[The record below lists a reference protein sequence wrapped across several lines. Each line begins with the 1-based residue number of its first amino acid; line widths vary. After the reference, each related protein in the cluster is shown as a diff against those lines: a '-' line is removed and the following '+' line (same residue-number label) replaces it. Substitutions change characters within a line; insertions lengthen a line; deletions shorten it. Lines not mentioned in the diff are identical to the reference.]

1 MTKKLF
7 IFLLVGSLFACSDG
21 PSKEATKLGEGIY
34 RKGGWIYDMKELPS
48 GKNVIPFYT
57 VGKLSENVLTNSATS
72 PASELGISVY
82 FMLDKTGETKN
93 KITSGYFEASTSDE
107 NLFKFPR
114 CLSICPMVV
123 EVINPD
129 GSMEETFRANYSRPN
144 VFRMDLQDLTLAD
157 LAYNQKKFRIR
168 IPISMNNQNTI
179 FEWFTFDFGDFSPK
193 P

>member
-21 PSKEATKLGEGIY
+21 PSKEAIKLGEGIY

-93 KITSGYFEASTSDE
+93 KITSGYFEASSSDE

-114 CLSICPMVV
+114 CLSVCPMVV

-129 GSMEETFRANYSRPN
+129 GSLAETFRANYSRPN